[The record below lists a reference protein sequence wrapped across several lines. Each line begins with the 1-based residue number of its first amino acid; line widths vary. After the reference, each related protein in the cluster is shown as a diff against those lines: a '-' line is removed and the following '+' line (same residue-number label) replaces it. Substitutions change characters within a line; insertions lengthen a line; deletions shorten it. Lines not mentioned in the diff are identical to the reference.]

1 MRWHAG
7 RRVRP
12 DEIHGREEPAGR
24 LGRDAVRL
32 GAPGDPRARVPAD
45 RQGRGAFRQGLPFP
59 AAAAG
64 GRIRADVELLRGRGI
79 EAREKLVER
88 FLQPL
93 DVARAHPAPAAR
105 LLELVLV
112 LAEALEILAELGAHE
127 ARVLLEVLFLL
138 EDLAGGRQDALLL
151 LLVEELELLLH
162 RDIRRQDR
170 LHDLGVVE
178 RPAHPVLQRADVLER
193 PALAEVLEPFAG
205 LEVAAQDVQEGDDG
219 LHLGGFGPRPH
230 HEREERLAQLLELV
244 GGLELRLAPFSRRGA
259 EARQEEV
266 HLVHLVGREGGRVV
280 IELQD
285 REEQILV
292 AGLHALEELA
302 HRARGDLAVVLG
314 QRRVQR
320 VELAVE
326 ARHRRARVGGGL
338 DAFRLLDALDLLVQ
352 GGEGDRRA
360 PWPREGSCGA
370 RPGGTGETSTGS

>member
-1 MRWHAG
+1 MRGHSG
-7 RRVRP
+7 RRIRP

-24 LGRDAVRL
+24 VGRDAVRL
-32 GAPGDPRARVPAD
+32 GAPGDPGARVPAD
-45 RQGRGAFRQGLPFP
+45 RQGRGAFRQGLPLP

-93 DVARAHPAPAAR
+93 DVARTNAAPAAR

-162 RDIRRQDR
+162 GDVRRQDR

-193 PALAEVLEPFAG
+193 PALAEVLEPFTG

-219 LHLGGFGPRPH
+219 LHLGGVRP
-230 HEREERLAQLLELV
+230 AA
-244 GGLELRLAPFSRRGA
+244 AP
-259 EARQEEV
+259 
-266 HLVHLVGREGGRVV
+266 
-280 IELQD
+280 
-285 REEQILV
+285 
-292 AGLHALEELA
+292 
-302 HRARGDLAVVLG
+302 
-314 QRRVQR
+314 
-320 VELAVE
+320 
-326 ARHRRARVGGGL
+326 
-338 DAFRLLDALDLLVQ
+338 
-352 GGEGDRRA
+352 
-360 PWPREGSCGA
+360 
-370 RPGGTGETSTGS
+370 